1 MAVLQDVNW
10 TTAQQSS
17 SWAVKKA
24 YAGETMRTGG
34 RRLTQMMDEDVVVR
48 KFPEEQDQFNWLIS
62 LFNLGPS
69 GPRRAW

>member
-1 MAVLQDVNW
+1 MAVLQEVNW

-17 SWAVKKA
+17 SRAVKKA
-24 YAGETMRTGG
+24 DAGETMRAGG
-34 RRLTQMMDEDVVVR
+34 RRLTQMIDEDVVVR

-62 LFNLGPS
+62 LFNQGPS